1 MLVMGAV
8 LGILQTICLISL
20 ARPLLGIMG
29 VRFVRFFL
37 LEPAKRYLKLRSLG
51 ALAVLLPLS
60 MQGVFRGFKNTTTT
74 LYATVVEDLVNV
86 VLDPFLYLFAIWEL
100 VVSKLGDPLLEIDE
114 TSLPHTSKP
123 QKFAIQTISEKWILF
138 AGKGDCNNIL
148 CHFGRIVGCNVGTRN
163 QHLSQVLINSYS
175 LAIIACAF
183 AEKDYQKAT
192 LLHLDVALHIMGPT
206 TDMVGPT
213 VDVAK
218 MRPTADVTSG
228 TPADVAR

>member
-51 ALAVLLPLS
+51 ALTVLLPLS

-100 VVSKLGDPLLEIDE
+100 VVQQLLMCFLGFYLLGRVIAT
-114 TSLPHTSKP
+114 TSCVTLV
-123 QKFAIQTISEKWILF
+123 A
-138 AGKGDCNNIL
+138 
-148 CHFGRIVGCNVGTRN
+148 
-163 QHLSQVLINSYS
+163 S
-175 LAIIACAF
+175 LAAS
-183 AEKDYQKAT
+183 
-192 LLHLDVALHIMGPT
+192 VALHIMGPT